1 MITSETTVALGSR
14 VVRKMLSTADNA
26 LFYFVYFDNFFTS
39 HLVLV
44 QLRKKGFRA
53 TGTVRD
59 ERTTNCPL
67 KPAKEMDKMKR
78 ETYNYRFYIENK
90 IIAVR

>member
-1 MITSETTVALGSR
+1 MKI
-14 VVRKMLSTADNA
+14 
-26 LFYFVYFDNFFTS
+26 VYFDNLFTS
-39 HLVLV
+39 HSVLV
-44 QLRKKGFRA
+44 QLRKKGFRT

-67 KPAKEMDKMKR
+67 KPVNEKNKMKR
-78 ETYNYRFYIENK
+78 ETYNYRFDTENE

>member
-1 MITSETTVALGSR
+1 MSLGSR
-14 VVRKMLSTADNA
+14 VVMKMLSTVDNA
-26 LFYFVYFDNFFTS
+26 SFYIIYFDNFFTS
-39 HLVLV
+39 HSVLV

-59 ERTTNCPL
+59 GRTTNCPL
-67 KPAKEMDKMKR
+67 KLAKEMGKMKR
-78 ETYNYRFYIENK
+78 KTYNYRFDIENK